1 MANETLKAIIESA
14 CKEND
19 KILAEMTEDQKKAY
33 ALKLVPK
40 LAVGAQSLGGVIYK
54 AVDEGTITDKDTKD
68 LAGFV
73 GGLACCV
80 QQFLGYDDK
89 EALREF
95 SEMFGSTQVLRRIC
109 EGEKE

>member
-19 KILAEMTEDQKKAY
+19 KKLAEMTDDQKKAH
-33 ALKLVPK
+33 ALKIVPK
-40 LAVGAQSLGGVIYK
+40 LAVGAQALGGVIYK

-73 GGLACCV
+73 GGLARCV